1 MLNVYTG
8 KSWLVVIV
16 YTKRSSSLIGLC
28 RAQGNSPN
36 DLSQVQTPDRAI
48 EDVFDGQDTPLSI
61 DRNHEGGLNP
71 DSESLERRLL
81 EHQNGEEPQSSDVE
95 ASSLI
100 KLDNGDV
107 LYMREV
113 NRYIYTVLL
122 RECEVILT
130 QFLNDN
136 RLLVLI
142 CLLRQDNFEKHGL
155 IDYNFQCFKEA
166 VTEVFE
172 FSRKRNTQQQQ

>member
-1 MLNVYTG
+1 MLHKYSDDMMFTYIIY
-8 KSWLVVIV
+8 S
-16 YTKRSSSLIGLC
+16 
-28 RAQGNSPN
+28 AQGSSPN
-36 DLSQVQTPDRAI
+36 DLSLAQTPDHMGGDAL
-48 EDVFDGQDTPLSI
+48 DGQQTPISL
-61 DRNHEGGLNP
+61 DNHENQLHP
-71 DSESLERRLL
+71 DSDSLERRLID
-81 EHQNGEEPQSSDVE
+81 HQNQEQNTHSSDSE

-113 NRYIYTVLL
+113 
-122 RECEVILT
+122 
-130 QFLNDN
+130 N

-172 FSRKRNTQQQQ
+172 FSRKRNTQQ

>member
-1 MLNVYTG
+1 MPY
-8 KSWLVVIV
+8 
-16 YTKRSSSLIGLC
+16 

-48 EDVFDGQDTPLSI
+48 EDGFDGLQTPVSI
-61 DRNHEGGLNP
+61 DRNEDGLNP

-81 EHQNGEEPQSSDVE
+81 EHRNQQEPQSSDVE

-113 NRYIYTVLL
+113 NRYCTVDGS
-122 RECEVILT
+122 I
-130 QFLNDN
+130 
-136 RLLVLI
+136 
-142 CLLRQDNFEKHGL
+142 
-155 IDYNFQCFKEA
+155 
-166 VTEVFE
+166 
-172 FSRKRNTQQQQ
+172 